1 MTSMT
6 DQRDRPLIAPVAI
19 VTAILTAGS
28 MVPWAVAATR
38 GRSNHW
44 AVFWVDLLTGWT
56 VLGWVVALYLTWTPH
71 RVRSCAAWR

>member
-1 MTSMT
+1 MASMT
-6 DQRDRPLIAPVAI
+6 DQRDRPLIATVAI

-44 AVFWVDLLTGWT
+44 AVFRVDLLTGWA
-56 VLGWVVALYLTWTPH
+56 VLGRVVALYLSLTSH
-71 RVRSCAAWR
+71 RVRSYAAWR